1 MTYETRAPFK
11 YANEIAFLIEIKMH
25 VAKRITGVWLEV
37 WGLFLL
43 LFFPSN
49 CVWGTALGFRS
60 PRDHQFC
67 QLLGLAFWDCH
78 GTSSCFE

>member
-25 VAKRITGVWLEV
+25 VAKWITGVWLEV

-43 LFFPSN
+43 LFFP
-49 CVWGTALGFRS
+49 L
-60 PRDHQFC
+60 
-67 QLLGLAFWDCH
+67 
-78 GTSSCFE
+78 